1 MTASPVCSRSVEASR
16 SRFPSSSTRVP
27 PSTGRVGLVET
38 VRLTQAT
45 ASAKLSRSVVNF
57 KAVDLPTFPQGLGV
71 V

>member
-1 MTASPVCSRSVEASR
+1 
-16 SRFPSSSTRVP
+16 VP

-57 KAVDLPTFPQGLGV
+57 KAVDLPSFPQGLGV
-71 V
+71 VGLKN